1 MPLKHVNERLR
12 IYPLTTP
19 RLAESAEMDWRK
31 VRKAGDMIN
40 AIHVLQSEKK
50 TNEYWICTAIKRESY
65 PEEETGKIRLFFFF
79 DIIQGNV
86 SLTFHF
92 LVTF

>member
-31 VRKAGDMIN
+31 VRKAGDVIN

-65 PEEETGKIRLFFFF
+65 PEEETGKIHFFA
-79 DIIQGNV
+79 IIQGRKNV
-86 SLTFHF
+86 FLTFHF